1 MGVVTGVAV
10 TAAAAWGLLV
20 VALYV
25 LQRSILFVPDVTS
38 PDPATGQAS
47 EMVRV
52 KAETPDGLSLEGWWH
67 PPPPDGIAILY
78 FHGNAGSIGSRSG
91 KARRL
96 IDRGY
101 GVLLAGYRGYGGN
114 PGSPSEE
121 GLITDG
127 RAWLEALGR
136 LGVPARS
143 ALLYGESL
151 GSGVAT
157 ALAAERAVAGVVLE
171 APYVSI
177 EEIAAARYWFVPV
190 RRLLLDRFDN
200 ASRVPLLKAPVL
212 IVHGTA
218 DRVVPVGHGERL
230 FELASEPKRFA
241 RLEGGGHVDLFDHGA
256 LAALDSFVSGV
267 VRTRS
272 GHGRP

>member
-10 TAAAAWGLLV
+10 TVAAAWGLLV
-20 VALYV
+20 LALYV
-25 LQRSILFVPDVTS
+25 LQRSILFVPDVTR
-38 PDPATGQAS
+38 PDPATGQAP

-52 KAETPDGLSLEGWWH
+52 RAETADGLSLEGWWH
-67 PPPPDGIAILY
+67 PAPAGGMTLLY
-78 FHGNAGSIGSRSG
+78 FHGNAGSVGSRSG

-101 GVLLAGYRGYGGN
+101 GLLLAGYRGYGGN

-121 GLITDG
+121 GLISDG
-127 RAWLEALGR
+127 RAWLDALEK

-151 GSGVAT
+151 GSGIAT
-157 ALAAERAVAGVVLE
+157 ALAVERAVAGVVLE

-190 RRLLLDRFDN
+190 RRLLRDRFDN

-212 IVHGTA
+212 IIHGTS
-218 DRVVPVGHGERL
+218 DRVIPIAHGERL
-230 FELASEPKRFA
+230 FALAAEPKRFE
-241 RLEGGGHVDLFDHGA
+241 RLEDGGHVDLFEHGA
-256 LAALDSFVSGV
+256 LPALDAFVADL
-267 VRTRS
+267 VRPRL
-272 GHGRP
+272 